1 MENVFRDY
9 GRYENKFDNRIICFN
24 VTRTYLLSESPNL
37 QECVR
42 KYWRLNGERAK
53 KAEYVFA
60 VCSGYIVGVFKP
72 THWFLTDSDEYVGR
86 WEFEGEE
93 ILDSPYLHMD
103 ISHLIGKRQ
112 NPVSYLNVQYKLR
125 FRQNDAKLVL
135 STSFY

>member
-9 GRYENKFDNRIICFN
+9 SRYENTSNNRIICFN
-24 VTRTYLLSESPNL
+24 VTRTYLLCERPNL
-37 QECVR
+37 YECVR

-60 VCSGYIVGVFKP
+60 ISSGYIVGVFKP

-112 NPVSYLNVQYKLR
+112 NPVSYINM
-125 FRQNDAKLVL
+125 
-135 STSFY
+135 

>member
-9 GRYENKFDNRIICFN
+9 GRFENDSNNRIICFN
-24 VTRTYLLSESPNL
+24 VTRTYLLCERPSL
-37 QECVR
+37 YECVR

-60 VCSGYIVGVFKP
+60 VSSGYIVGVFKP
-72 THWFLTDSDEYVGR
+72 IHWFLTDSDEYVGR

-103 ISHLIGKRQ
+103 ISHIVGRRQ
-112 NPVSYLNVQYKLR
+112 NPVSYINM
-125 FRQNDAKLVL
+125 
-135 STSFY
+135 

>member
-9 GRYENKFDNRIICFN
+9 GRYENKSNNRIICFN
-24 VTRTYLLSESPNL
+24 VTRTYLLCERPNL
-37 QECVR
+37 YECVR

-60 VCSGYIVGVFKP
+60 ISSGYIVGVFKP
-72 THWFLTDSDEYVGR
+72 AHWFLTDLNEYVGR

-103 ISHLIGKRQ
+103 ISHLIGKRR
-112 NPVSYLNVQYKLR
+112 NPVSYINM
-125 FRQNDAKLVL
+125 
-135 STSFY
+135 

>member
-9 GRYENKFDNRIICFN
+9 GRFENDSNNRIICFN
-24 VTRTYLLSESPNL
+24 VTRTYLLCERPNL
-37 QECVR
+37 YECVR

-60 VCSGYIVGVFKP
+60 ISSGYIVGVFKP
-72 THWFLTDSDEYVGR
+72 TNWFLTDSDEYVGR

-112 NPVSYLNVQYKLR
+112 NPVSYINM
-125 FRQNDAKLVL
+125 
-135 STSFY
+135 

>member
-9 GRYENKFDNRIICFN
+9 GRFENKSNNRIICFN
-24 VTRTYLLSESPNL
+24 
-37 QECVR
+37 VR

-60 VCSGYIVGVFKP
+60 VSSGYIVGVFKP
-72 THWFLTDSDEYVGR
+72 THWFLTDSNEYVGR

-112 NPVSYLNVQYKLR
+112 NPVSYLNV
-125 FRQNDAKLVL
+125 
-135 STSFY
+135 